1 MDKITAQKLMAAA
14 DATADAIITARH
26 GYFDIL
32 DPELGAEYDR
42 IVYGLLAEEIPDM
55 ILADFMALL
64 W

>member
-14 DATADAIITARH
+14 DGTADAIITARH

-42 IVYGLLAEEIPDM
+42 IVYGLLAENIPDM